1 MVMKT
6 VQQYVMV
13 CLTCCVMIHL
23 SGCVNMATTGASAVY
38 NRHTIQKNIN
48 DQWITMQVYH
58 TMRYKTDAFKNANI
72 AITTFNNELLLAGQA
87 PEEWQKSKAEEIARR
102 VSGLKKIHNFIDIGS
117 PSSTLTR
124 VSDSWITTKVKSRL
138 IASDD
143 VDATQVK
150 VVTENGTV
158 YLMGTISPAA
168 ARTAVDI
175 AKNTSGVKKVIKVF
189 SYIHINDDDSLT

>member
-1 MVMKT
+1 MKI
-6 VQQYVMV
+6 VQLYKI
-13 CLTCCVMIHL
+13 CLTCVVIASL
-23 SGCVNMATTGASAVY
+23 TGCMNVATTGASAVY

-58 TMRYKTDAFKNANI
+58 TIRYKTDAFKNANI
-72 AITTFNNELLLAGQA
+72 TITTFNNELMLAGQT
-87 PEEWQKSKAEEIARR
+87 PEDWQKARAEEIARR
-102 VSGLKKIHNFIDIGS
+102 VSGLKKIHNFIAIGS

-143 VDATQVK
+143 VDATQIK

-158 YLMGTISPAA
+158 YLLGTISPSA
-168 ARTAVDI
+168 ARAAIDI
-175 AKNTSGVKKVIKVF
+175 AGNTSGVKKVVKVF